1 MIDPLVTRK
10 IPLMRQTIRNFVFTA
25 TIMLGWINL
34 PAQAYLVSNQQNLWP
49 VMSQQFT
56 IPADPRQ
63 ADVREQLDRDLRHP
77 KYIHMLTENA
87 RPYLFY
93 VFQETQKLHLPAE
106 LALLPMIESEYT
118 PSGRSYAGA
127 VGLWQLMPDTAN
139 DYGVKMNYWY
149 DGRKSTIVST
159 KVALMFLS
167 YLYQQFNHNWLL
179 ALAAY
184 NAGPGTVI
192 NAMRYNEEHG
202 RPTDFWALPLPQQTR
217 AYIPKLLALAAIIE
231 HPHTYGVHLTPVP
244 DKPITS
250 TVTIKQETSLTTIAK
265 EAQTSVSTVKK
276 LNPELKQASTPPNEK
291 VAVVLPANKKQV
303 FVKEAKAQKAI
314 KKEIAANHAKKVV
327 ATNSQTKPSPQKKPI
342 VAQANKT
349 SLHTIIV
356 QPGGELHKIAEQYH
370 TTTQHLMI
378 ANHLRTSILQPGQ
391 RLIV

>member
-1 MIDPLVTRK
+1 
-10 IPLMRQTIRNFVFTA
+10 MRQTIRNFVFTA

-77 KYIHMLTENA
+77 KYIHMITENA

-106 LALLPMIESEYT
+106 LALLPMIESNYI
-118 PSGRSYAGA
+118 PSGRSHAGA
-127 VGLWQLMPDTAN
+127 VGLWQLMPDTAD

-244 DKPITS
+244 DKPVTS
-250 TVTIKQETSLTTIAK
+250 TVTIKQETSIKTIAK

-276 LNPELKQASTPPNEK
+276 LNPELKQASTPPHQK
-291 VAVVLPANKKQV
+291 VAVVLPANKKLV
-303 FVKEAKAQKAI
+303 FVKEVKAQKAL
-314 KKEIAANHAKKVV
+314 KKAIAANRTKQVV
-327 ATNSQTKPSPQKKPI
+327 A
-342 VAQANKT
+342 ANGSGSASDHAT
-349 SLHTIIV
+349 HTIIV
-356 QPGGELHKIAEQYH
+356 QPGAELHKLAEQYH
-370 TTTQHLMI
+370 TTTKQLMI
-378 ANHLRTSILQPGQ
+378 ENHLHTSVLQPGQ